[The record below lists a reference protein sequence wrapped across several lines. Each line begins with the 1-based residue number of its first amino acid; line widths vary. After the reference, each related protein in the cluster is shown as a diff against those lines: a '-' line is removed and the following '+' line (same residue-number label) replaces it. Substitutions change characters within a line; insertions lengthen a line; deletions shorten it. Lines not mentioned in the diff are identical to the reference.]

1 MAQKYSV
8 GDVEFGAEAG
18 FLAAGDQS
26 ILFLADGKKCRAVY
40 DGTINEV
47 RHKLAAMGWVPVV
60 RTERVARFRAPT
72 TEEVAERERAE
83 EPRLSAK
90 AIMAT
95 VRNLVGLSTPE
106 PREGK
111 GPSAQCNKRREARA
125 ALVAERMPLDSPHVG
140 MNVDTGHAHISGNT
154 RAYLEMFGQ
163 RVHYMHLDDNDGI
176 GDSHVAPSAGTIDWA
191 QLFEWMAY
199 YGVEGSFGIEFNE
212 NNVAEELPILR
223 NYAEKYE
230 WRQPRAG

>member
-125 ALVAERMPLDSPHVG
+125 ALVAERMPLDSPHV
-140 MNVDTGHAHISGNT
+140 AEAWAAYKRT
-154 RAYLEMFGQ
+154 RAHDVRL
-163 RVHYMHLDDNDGI
+163 RAWLDALKAASNGNCPRCSGTGFI
-176 GDSHVAPSAGTIDWA
+176 PRFAHKRGGRCFRWSARRT
-191 QLFEWMAY
+191 
-199 YGVEGSFGIEFNE
+199 
-212 NNVAEELPILR
+212 
-223 NYAEKYE
+223 
-230 WRQPRAG
+230 